1 MEKKK
6 VEVGYYVDSNLQ
18 QREKK
23 EWNEKRN

>member
-6 VEVGYYVDSNLQ
+6 LRLDIMLILWGTFLQ

-23 EWNEKRN
+23 E